1 MKRLIYIAIFA
12 LVAFAGCQKENSKEP
27 TLEQKIQGEWRGSE
41 ISVDAAIYLSIKAD
55 GTFELYQKLSSEG
68 FELRRGTWTLEG
80 DILSGT
86 YNDGESWAASYKV
99 SAGST
104 LTLVSQ
110 AEGAETSVYIPCTIP
125 DEIKSN
131 CTVVVRSR

>member
-1 MKRLIYIAIFA
+1 MKRLLYIAIFA
-12 LVAFAGCQKENSKEP
+12 LAALAGCQKENSKEP

-80 DILSGT
+80 DILSGS
-86 YNDGESWAASYKV
+86 YNDEEPWAASYKV

-110 AEGAETSVYIPCTIP
+110 SEGAETSIYIPCAIP
-125 DEIKSN
+125 TEVKRN
-131 CTVVVRSR
+131 CIVVVKSR

>member
-12 LVAFAGCQKENSKEP
+12 LVAMVGCQKENSKEP

-41 ISVDAAIYLSIKAD
+41 ISVDAAIYLDINAD
-55 GTFELYQKLSSEG
+55 GTFDLYQRLSSEE

-80 DILSGT
+80 EILSGK
-86 YNDGESWAASYKV
+86 YNDGEPWASSYKV

-110 AEGAETSVYIPCTIP
+110 AEGDETSVYIPCAIP
-125 DEIKSN
+125 AEVKRN
-131 CTVVVRSR
+131 CTVIVKSK

>member
-1 MKRLIYIAIFA
+1 MKRLLFIAIFA
-12 LVAFAGCQKENSKEP
+12 LVAFVGCQKENSKEP
-27 TLEQKIQGEWRGSE
+27 TLKEKIRGEWRGSE
-41 ISVDAAIYLSIKAD
+41 ISVDAAIYLDINAD
-55 GTFELYQKLSSEG
+55 GTFELYQKMTSDE

-86 YNDGESWAASYKV
+86 YNDGEPWAASYKV

-110 AEGAETSVYIPCTIP
+110 AEGMETSVYIPCAIP
-125 DEIKSN
+125 IEVKRN
-131 CTVVVRSR
+131 CTVIVRSR

>member
-12 LVAFAGCQKENSKEP
+12 LATLAGCQKENSKEP

-41 ISVDAAIYLSIKAD
+41 ISVDAAIYISIKAD
-55 GTFELYQKLSSEG
+55 GTFELYQKMTSDE

-80 DILSGT
+80 DILSGV
-86 YNDGESWAASYKV
+86 YNDGEPWATSYKV

-110 AEGAETSVYIPCTIP
+110 AEGAETSVYIPCSIP
-125 DEIKSN
+125 VEVKRN
-131 CTVVVRSR
+131 CTVIVRSR